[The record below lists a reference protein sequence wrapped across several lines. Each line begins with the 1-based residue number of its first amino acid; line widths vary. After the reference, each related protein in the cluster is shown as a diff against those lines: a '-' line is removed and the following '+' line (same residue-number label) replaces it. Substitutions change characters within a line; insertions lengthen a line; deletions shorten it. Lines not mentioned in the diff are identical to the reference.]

1 MVSLRTARE
10 SANLTQAQLAA
21 RLGVDSSTV
30 RNWETG
36 RTRLQLS
43 PSKTLLLCTVLGVTL
58 ETLIEIEHSPP
69 PSA

>member
-58 ETLIEIEHSPP
+58 ETLIEIEHSTPGT
-69 PSA
+69 